1 MYKQPPSRNN
11 RSKGIKVKHIL
22 QICVLVA
29 VCFWLLYQ
37 VKHSHEKRKEFES
50 ADEKVVKNVRS
61 DSEIQRFGRKD
72 IPRITEITKSGENH
86 DDDDDE
92 DKDGEEEEN
101 KHEKDELEQEVSRV
115 TEKDDERGGGDDEI
129 DEHEL
134 EKTEEEEVDEEKARE
149 DKESDTEENH
159 EENKESED
167 THEEGHP
174 EEVEND
180 ESGKEDHTEL
190 EENGDVDKEDHGEQE
205 GALDDQDHDSERN
218 TRQAQEELYKAD
230 DASSEVAHNVQ
241 LVDQETENATMSHGR
256 EIYGKINVGLE
267 SEIKSSN
274 NSDELIQEVLTKD
287 VDSAAS
293 NATITEQ
300 KIGEVN
306 TTKPDDS
313 SIQNATLPEITSNST
328 VTDGELSATSLSNG
342 TQIAFDSN
350 SSQNVSVALKPT
362 DDKNQQET
370 AETAIRTE
378 NVPNTNTTLSSFDA
392 LNGKNATES
401 AKEDSIGDVSEV
413 VKSEDT
419 EKDDSNENSDSHTNE
434 NIDATQQDAI
444 DASDTNT
451 LIQDEKESRID
462 LDTLPEIK
470 SEVHNTEDSAAE

>member
-11 RSKGIKVKHIL
+11 RSKGIKVEHIL
-22 QICVLVA
+22 QICVLVD

-72 IPRITEITKSGENH
+72 IPRITEITKIGENH

-101 KHEKDELEQEVSRV
+101 KHEEDELEQEVSRV

-167 THEEGHP
+167 AHEEGHP

-180 ESGKEDHTEL
+180 ESGKEDHIEL

-205 GALDDQDHDSERN
+205 GASDDQDHDSERN

-300 KIGEVN
+300 KI
-306 TTKPDDS
+306 
-313 SIQNATLPEITSNST
+313 
-328 VTDGELSATSLSNG
+328 
-342 TQIAFDSN
+342 
-350 SSQNVSVALKPT
+350 

-413 VKSEDT
+413 VKSKDT
-419 EKDDSNENSDSHTNE
+419 EKDDSNENSESHTNE
-434 NIDATQQDAI
+434 NTDATQQDAI

>member
-1 MYKQPPSRNN
+1 M
-11 RSKGIKVKHIL
+11 

-50 ADEKVVKNVRS
+50 ADEKVVKNVQS

-86 DDDDDE
+86 DEDEE

-101 KHEKDELEQEVSRV
+101 KHEEDESEQEISRV
-115 TEKDDERGGGDDEI
+115 TEKDDERGGGDDDI

-134 EKTEEEEVDEEKARE
+134 EKTEEEEVDEEKASE
-149 DKESDTEENH
+149 DKESDTKENH

-167 THEEGHP
+167 GHEEGHP
-174 EEVEND
+174 EEEEND

-190 EENGDVDKEDHGEQE
+190 EENGDVDKDDHGEQE
-205 GALDDQDHDSERN
+205 GASDDQDHDSERN

-241 LVDQETENATMSHGR
+241 SVDQETKNATMSHGR

-267 SEIKSSN
+267 HEIKSSI
-274 NSDELIQEVLTKD
+274 NSDELIQEVQTKD
-287 VDSAAS
+287 VNSAAS

-300 KIGEVN
+300 KISEVN

-313 SIQNATLPEITSNST
+313 SIRNATLPEITSNST

-350 SSQNVSVALKPT
+350 LSQNISVELKPT
-362 DDKNQQET
+362 DDKNHQEM
-370 AETAIRTE
+370 AEIRTE
-378 NVPNTNTTLSSFDA
+378 NVPNTNTPLSSFDSS
-392 LNGKNATES
+392 NGKNVTES
-401 AKEDSIGDVSEV
+401 AKENSIGDASEA
-413 VKSEDT
+413 VKSEDSG
-419 EKDDSNENSDSHTNE
+419 KDDTDENSESHSNENT
-434 NIDATQQDAI
+434 DATQQDAI
-444 DASDTNT
+444 DASDNST
-451 LIQDEKESRID
+451 LIQDEESRID

-470 SEVHNTEDSAAE
+470 SEVHNTEDSVAE